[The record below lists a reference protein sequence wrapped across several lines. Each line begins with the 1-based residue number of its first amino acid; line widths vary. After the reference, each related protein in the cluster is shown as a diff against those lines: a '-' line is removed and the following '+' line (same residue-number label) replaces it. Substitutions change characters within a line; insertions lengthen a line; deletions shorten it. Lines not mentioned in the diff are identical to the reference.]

1 MKEQRAHARKLMR
14 EQAYLAD
21 AGTTS
26 WAPVVL
32 LDISLS
38 GISFASPSAIIHGEL
53 RQLQFR
59 MPGSPVLHRVR
70 IHIVH
75 HTASGVPVGFKVG
88 ARFEDI
94 GAETRNAIAG
104 FLVSGDT
111 ERENCVKLVKN
122 A

>member
-1 MKEQRAHARKLMR
+1 MKEQRAHARKLMH

-21 AGTTS
+21 PSMSS

-38 GISFASPSAIIHGEL
+38 GISFASPTAIIDGDQRRLH
-53 RQLQFR
+53 FR

-75 HTASGVPVGFKVG
+75 HTTSGVPVGFKVG
-88 ARFEDI
+88 ARFEEIEAGTTD
-94 GAETRNAIAG
+94 AIAG
-104 FLVSGDT
+104 FLGDAP
-111 ERENCVKLVKN
+111 V

>member
-1 MKEQRAHARKLMR
+1 MH

-21 AGTTS
+21 TCMSS

-32 LDISLS
+32 IDISLS
-38 GISFASPSAIIHGEL
+38 GISFASPTAIISGER

-59 MPGSPVLHRVR
+59 MPGSPLLHRAL
-70 IHIVH
+70 IDIVH

-88 ARFEDI
+88 ARFAEV
-94 GAETRNAIAG
+94 GADTADAIAG
-104 FLVSGDT
+104 FLGTAATAS
-111 ERENCVKLVKN
+111 

>member
-21 AGTTS
+21 AGMSS

-32 LDISLS
+32 IDISMS
-38 GISFASPSAIIHGEL
+38 GISFASPAVIIDGEL

-59 MPGSPVLHRVR
+59 MPGSPQLHRAL

-75 HTASGVPVGFKVG
+75 HTASGVPLGFKVG
-88 ARFEDI
+88 ARFEEV
-94 GAETRNAIAG
+94 GADTSAAIAG
-104 FLVSGDT
+104 FLS
-111 ERENCVKLVKN
+111 KS

>member
-1 MKEQRAHARKLMR
+1 LKEQRAHVRKLMH

-21 AGTTS
+21 ASMTS

-32 LDISLS
+32 IDISRS
-38 GISFASPSAIIHGEL
+38 GISFASPSVIIGGES

-59 MPGSPVLHRVR
+59 MPGSPQLHRVL

-75 HTASGVPVGFKVG
+75 HSTSGVPVGFKVG

-94 GAETRNAIAG
+94 SADTADAITG
-104 FLVSGDT
+104 FLSQPPGG
-111 ERENCVKLVKN
+111 
-122 A
+122 

>member
-1 MKEQRAHARKLMR
+1 MR

-59 MPGSPVLHRVR
+59 MPGSLLLHRVR

-94 GAETRNAIAG
+94 GADTTDAITD
-104 FLVSGDT
+104 FLSKPPV
-111 ERENCVKLVKN
+111 

>member
-1 MKEQRAHARKLMR
+1 MKEQRAHARKLMH

-21 AGTTS
+21 AGMSS

-38 GISFASPSAIIHGEL
+38 GISFASPTAIIDGD
-53 RQLQFR
+53 RRRLQFR
-59 MPGSPVLHRVR
+59 MPGSPVLHRVL

-75 HTASGVPVGFKVG
+75 HTTSGVPVGFKVG
-88 ARFEDI
+88 ARFDDI
-94 GAETRNAIAG
+94 GADTREAIAD
-104 FLVSGDT
+104 FLSKPV
-111 ERENCVKLVKN
+111 

>member
-21 AGTTS
+21 PSMTS

-32 LDISLS
+32 IDISLS
-38 GISFASPSAIIHGEL
+38 GISFASPAVIIDGEP

-59 MPGSPVLHRVR
+59 IPGSPQLHRAR

-88 ARFEDI
+88 ARFDDI
-94 GAETRNAIAG
+94 GADTSAAIAA
-104 FLVSGDT
+104 FL
-111 ERENCVKLVKN
+111 N
-122 A
+122 ASL

>member
-1 MKEQRAHARKLMR
+1 MKEQRAHARKLMH

-21 AGTTS
+21 ANMTS

-38 GISFASPSAIIHGEL
+38 GISFASPTVIIGDAL

-59 MPGSPVLHRVR
+59 MPGSPRLHRAL

-75 HTASGVPVGFKVG
+75 HSTSGAPVGFKVG
-88 ARFEDI
+88 ARFEEISAD
-94 GAETRNAIAG
+94 TTDAITD
-104 FLVSGDT
+104 FLSKPSHDPSV
-111 ERENCVKLVKN
+111 

>member
-1 MKEQRAHARKLMR
+1 MKEQRAHVRKLMH

-21 AGTTS
+21 PGLSS

-32 LDISLS
+32 LDISLC
-38 GISFASPSAIIHGEL
+38 GISFASPTAIIGGER

-59 MPGSPVLHRVR
+59 IPGSPLLHRVL

-75 HTASGVPVGFKVG
+75 HTTAGVPVGFKVG

-94 GAETRNAIAG
+94 GADTTDAIG
-104 FLVSGDT
+104 DFLSEPPVGQP
-111 ERENCVKLVKN
+111 
-122 A
+122 

>member
-1 MKEQRAHARKLMR
+1 LKEQRAHVRKLMH

-21 AGTTS
+21 ASMTS

-32 LDISLS
+32 IDISLS
-38 GISFASPSAIIHGEL
+38 GISFASPSVIIGGQL

-59 MPGSPVLHRVR
+59 MPGSPLLHRVLV
-70 IHIVH
+70 HIVH
-75 HTASGVPVGFKVG
+75 HSTSGVPVGFKVG

-94 GAETRNAIAG
+94 SADTKEAITG
-104 FLVSGDT
+104 FLSQPPG
-111 ERENCVKLVKN
+111 

>member
-1 MKEQRAHARKLMR
+1 MKEQRAHVRKLMH

-21 AGTTS
+21 ARMSS

-32 LDISLS
+32 LDISLR
-38 GISFASPSAIIHGEL
+38 GISFASPTAIIDGEL
-53 RQLQFR
+53 RPLHFR
-59 MPGSPVLHRVR
+59 MPGSPVLHRVL

-75 HTASGVPVGFKVG
+75 HTTSGVPVGFKVG

-94 GAETRNAIAG
+94 GADTTDAITD
-104 FLVSGDT
+104 FLSKPPV
-111 ERENCVKLVKN
+111 